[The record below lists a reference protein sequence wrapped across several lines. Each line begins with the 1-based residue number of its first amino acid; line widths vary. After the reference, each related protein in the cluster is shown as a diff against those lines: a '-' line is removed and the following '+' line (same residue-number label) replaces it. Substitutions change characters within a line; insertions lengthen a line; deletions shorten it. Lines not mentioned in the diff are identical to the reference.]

1 MYRWVDHT
9 AELELR
15 LEAPSEEAVFGEA
28 VTALGELLAER
39 SEGPAG
45 EPARHEV
52 SASAPDRPTLLA
64 EWLSE
69 LAFLAE
75 SEGFI
80 PERVESLSIE
90 SPAQHG
96 PHDLLTNRALD
107 VEATVS
113 GRRAAPPHLIKA
125 VTYHRLEMRE
135 RDGAWEARVVLDV

>member
-28 VTALGELLAER
+28 LTALGELLAER
-39 SEGPAG
+39 SEGPTG
-45 EPARHEV
+45 KPARHEV

-75 SEGFI
+75 SEGFV
-80 PERVESLSIE
+80 PERVDSLS
-90 SPAQHG
+90 
-96 PHDLLTNRALD
+96 LTSDAL
-107 VEATVS
+107 EARVS